1 MDLLKMDALGSA
13 IKGLVIV
20 FTIQDVQELKDTD
33 PDWSTLHRTKK

>member
-20 FTIQDVQELKDTD
+20 FTIQDV
-33 PDWSTLHRTKK
+33 